1 MDWVFVIF
9 FLSLLFSFIVPL
21 LRTRFHFTNSLSV
34 SSWTVFK
41 DECVMMERILNDQS
55 SGERESRQS
64 DLVRGLRNL
73 RASLA
78 LLSEVERSR
87 GEIVFNAVRLQA
99 AARGVFID

>member
-1 MDWVFVIF
+1 
-9 FLSLLFSFIVPL
+9 
-21 LRTRFHFTNSLSV
+21 
-34 SSWTVFK
+34 
-41 DECVMMERILNDQS
+41 MMERILNDQS